1 MRPKLIKGCLLLPK
15 IKNDLCY
22 DLLCPTKG
30 ARQKNENIR
39 DLPELELKLIHRRR
53 PGCFYFR
60 IYNKCVPACFQFGH
74 GKAGNRL
81 N

>member
-1 MRPKLIKGCLLLPK
+1 MRPKLIKARLLLPK
-15 IKNDLCY
+15 IKNDLYY

-30 ARQKNENIR
+30 ASPENENVR
-39 DLPELELKLIHRRR
+39 DLPELELKLIRRRR

-60 IYNKCVPACFQFGH
+60 IYNKCVPVCFQFRQ
-74 GKAGNRL
+74 GKASNRL